1 MVSSLNY
8 QPSFSPTASKRRSG
22 MVNTH
27 RVLLSPEMKGKDLVG
42 GGGVDNKGQKNRNN
56 RASNNTD
63 MLAAA
68 RLI

>member
-1 MVSSLNY
+1 
-8 QPSFSPTASKRRSG
+8 

-56 RASNNTD
+56 RASNNAD